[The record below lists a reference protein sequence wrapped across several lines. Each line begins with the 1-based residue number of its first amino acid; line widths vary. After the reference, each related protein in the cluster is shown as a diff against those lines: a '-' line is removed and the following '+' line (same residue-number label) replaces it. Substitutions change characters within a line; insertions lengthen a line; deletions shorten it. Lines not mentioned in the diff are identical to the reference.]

1 VRSDDRDD
9 VWHVRDTGMSAW
21 PRATTYEI
29 EFDEMYT
36 GLIETMAFLPINRE
50 PRFPLVDW

>member
-1 VRSDDRDD
+1 
-9 VWHVRDTGMSAW
+9 MSAW
-21 PRATTYEI
+21 PRATTHEI